1 MADCVFCRI
10 AAGEVPAA
18 IIDEDDHA
26 FAFLDIRPLTRGHML
41 VAPKKHVA
49 RLAEMDPIPRRSLWE
64 LVHQLLPRIEESVA
78 ADGMT
83 VAVNDGAAA
92 GQEIPHVHVHLVPRR
107 EGDGHGAVHSLFGEP
122 DQADTKELEILAGR
136 I

>member
-1 MADCVFCRI
+1 MADCVFCKI
-10 AAGEVPAA
+10 AAGDIPAA

-41 VAPKKHVA
+41 VVPKEHVA
-49 RLAEMDPIPRRSLWE
+49 RLADLKETPRRSLWD
-64 LVHQLLPRIEESVA
+64 LVHGLVPRIEESVS

-83 VAVNDGAAA
+83 VAVNDGSAA
-92 GQEIPHVHVHLVPRR
+92 GQEVPHVHVHLVPRKK
-107 EGDGHGAVHSLFGEP
+107 GDGYGPIHALFGTPKE
-122 DQADTKELEILAGR
+122 ADKKELGILAEQ